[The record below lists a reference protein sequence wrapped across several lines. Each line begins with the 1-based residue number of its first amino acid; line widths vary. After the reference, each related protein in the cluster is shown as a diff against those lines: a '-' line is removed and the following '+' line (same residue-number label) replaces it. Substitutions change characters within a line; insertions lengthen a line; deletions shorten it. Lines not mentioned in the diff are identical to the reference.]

1 MAGQDLRNGC
11 DLVSSDR
18 ISLTRPDDWHL
29 HLRDHAALATTVPH
43 SARCFRR
50 AIVMPN
56 LSPPVTTVA
65 AAGEYRD
72 RILAAI
78 PPARGFEPL
87 MTLYL
92 TDHLAP
98 AEIDRAAATPWLA
111 AVKYYPAGATTNSE
125 SGVTAIEKT
134 RPVLERMQELDLP
147 LLMHGEVNDCDVD
160 IFDRE
165 AVFIDQILQ
174 PLIRRFPGLRVVL
187 EHITTREAAEFVAEA
202 AARIGATIT
211 VHHLLY
217 HRGHMLAGGIRP
229 HLYCLPILK
238 RDVHREALRAAA
250 TSGNPRFFLGTDSA
264 PHPVGEKESA
274 CGCAGVYTAPAAL
287 ELYAEVFEEEQAL
300 DRLEAFAAFHGPDF
314 YGLERNTS
322 RLELVRNGWT
332 VPERYRFDAAE
343 VIPVRAG
350 ETVRWKLAGGA

>member
-1 MAGQDLRNGC
+1 MNRDKF
-11 DLVSSDR
+11 S
-18 ISLTRPDDWHL
+18 ITRPDDWHL

-50 AIVMPN
+50 AVVMPN
-56 LSPPVTTVA
+56 LKPPVTTVA
-65 AAGEYRD
+65 AAGEYRA
-72 RILAAI
+72 RIVEAI
-78 PPARGFEPL
+78 PRGSDFEPL

-92 TDHLAP
+92 TDNLP
-98 AEIDRAAATPWLA
+98 IDEIDRAAAEPWLA

-125 SGVTAIEKT
+125 SGVTAIENVY
-134 RPVLERMQELDLP
+134 PVLERMQEHGLP
-147 LLMHGEVNDCDVD
+147 LLLHGEVNDDEVD

-165 AVFIDQILQ
+165 AVFIDRILQ
-174 PLIRRFPGLRVVL
+174 PLSERFPGLPIVL
-187 EHITTREAAEFVAEA
+187 EHITTREAAQFAVEA
-202 AARIGATIT
+202 RAPFGATIT

-217 HRGHMLAGGIRP
+217 HRSDMLAGGIRP

-264 PHPVGEKESA
+264 PHPVTEKESA

-287 ELYAEVFEEEQAL
+287 ELYAEVFEEENAL

-314 YGLERNTS
+314 YGMERNST
-322 RLELVRNGWT
+322 RVELVRESWT
-332 VPERYRFDAAE
+332 APARFAFGGDEVVP
-343 VIPVRAG
+343 IRAG
-350 ETVRWKLAGGA
+350 ERVRWKLAGNGS